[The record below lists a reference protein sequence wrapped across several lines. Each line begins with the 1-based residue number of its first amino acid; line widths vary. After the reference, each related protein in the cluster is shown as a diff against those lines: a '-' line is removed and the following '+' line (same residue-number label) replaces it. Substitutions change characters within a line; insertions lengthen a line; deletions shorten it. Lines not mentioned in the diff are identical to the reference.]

1 MDRLAEHIVA
11 WHNRHP
17 LARRIAVGDV
27 HTVGLV
33 TLPFYRASAQTGGGI
48 VEPVL
53 TEVVNPED
61 LAAPATAT
69 EGPAEGAADA
79 PATPEA
85 AEPPVAPPAAPAAAP
100 AASAPPPK
108 PTPLQ
113 RLLALLPQ
121 RSSSEWA
128 GFDDPFLPGL
138 SPARVARFA
147 LAQGFEQPPAG
158 SEGLPRRDIE
168 TEPALAEGGWPYTLY
183 LLSAAIDAGPGR
195 TRVLAGRG
203 NPARIA
209 GRRLLDPRRLAAAG
223 AVGLAVLA
231 LLVWLAW
238 PSAKHEGAHGPE
250 QAASAAS
257 AASAPAVAASAASA
271 AASAASATEGS
282 AEAAASAASAGA
294 EAASAAASAPA
305 SAPDI
310 RPQLVERLS
319 DRPTPPLRRPPL
331 GASAPAEGQAADK
344 AADKSG
350 DKSESKPDNKAAE
363 KSTDKAAAKPGT
375 PATPAAPEPAREGR
389 PGSAA
394 VPPVN
399 SDNRD
404 ELRRMAQGAP
414 RSVVALVGP
423 AGSKEDA
430 EAHLKRMRAVLA
442 EVDARPGDLQGDVIK
457 TPAGWRAT
465 LWPFDS
471 REQAQLVNAFMVARG
486 LKTRAVNF

>member
-61 LAAPATAT
+61 LAAPATA
-69 EGPAEGAADA
+69 AEGGADA
-79 PATPEA
+79 PAPPEA
-85 AEPPVAPPAAPAAAP
+85 AEPPAAPPVAPPAAPAAAP

-121 RSSSEWA
+121 RSGSEWA

-257 AASAPAVAASAASA
+257 AASAPAVAASTASAASAASA

-294 EAASAAASAPA
+294 EAASATASAPA

-331 GASAPAEGQAADK
+331 GASVPADGQAADK
-344 AADKSG
+344 AADQSS
-350 DKSESKPDNKAAE
+350 DKSES
-363 KSTDKAAAKPGT
+363 KAAAKPGT
-375 PATPAAPEPAREGR
+375 PATPAAPDPAREGR

-399 SDNRD
+399 NDNRQ
-404 ELRRMAQGAP
+404 ELSRMAQGAP